1 MIFIPLNKHVLYNIL
16 GGLLMGDEKGIWAS
30 SKATQGAMIPRLNE
44 DPFYI
49 DQEMGRDT
57 LLSGLFALSTAYIKL
72 IYKTP
77 PPLSLLIMFL
87 LNMSYNFT
95 FVTFFISL

>member
-1 MIFIPLNKHVLYNIL
+1 
-16 GGLLMGDEKGIWAS
+16 MGDEKGIWAS
-30 SKATQGAMIPRLNE
+30 SKATKGAMIPILNE

-57 LLSGLFALSTAYIKL
+57 LLSGLFTLSTAYIKL

-77 PPLSLLIMFL
+77 LFLSLHICL
-87 LNMSYNFT
+87 SC
-95 FVTFFISL
+95 FFSI